1 MLNKLFKVFQLTLTI
16 KTLFLYKKEMEES
29 TFELNNQD
37 YIELNKLLKIENL
50 VETGGEAKFL
60 IKNKEV
66 FLNGEVE
73 IQVRKK
79 LRKGDVVQF
88 FDNTIKIV

>member
-1 MLNKLFKVFQLTLTI
+1 M
-16 KTLFLYKKEMEES
+16 S
-29 TFELNNQD
+29 TFELKDQD

-60 IKNKEV
+60 IKNGEAIV
-66 FLNGEVE
+66 NNEVE

-79 LRKGDVVQF
+79 LRKGDTVKF
-88 FDNTIKIV
+88 FDDTIEII